1 MKERVLLWEGRF
13 FWKES
18 SIIRRSSIVEKE
30 FYWKKEVLLEKIGS
44 LMTRKSQWKRSSFWE
59 GSLTEILLWDCCSF
73 VAKRSSI
80 MRRKFGYGT
89 RFILRTKSYY
99 GRYFY
104 YKKEVLLWEESSKG
118 ERISLTEKG
127 TLLWKR
133 KFYYEKE
140 TISCFRKFYHAKE
153 VLLWKK
159 SSFMRR
165 KLYIRKIEFYYCIRR
180 KFEYGKRF
188 LVWEGSFTMVWARN
202 SFEKS
207 LFYYEKGNLLFK
219 KLLGKFCFYWKM
231 KSLLTLYF
239 SIEISSFWPLSYWN
253 PYFLTTFLLKSLLSQ
268 YFSIEISTFSL
279 LSIEISSFW
288 PLHYWNLDFL
298 NTFLLKSLLSLYFSI
313 EISTF
318 SLLFYWN
325 LLFLTTFLL
334 KSLLSESSKTKKN

>member
-1 MKERVLLWEGRF
+1 MRRTF

-18 SIIRRSSIVEKE
+18 SIIRRSSILEKE

-73 VAKRSSI
+73 LAKRSSI

-118 ERISLTEKG
+118 DRISLTEKG

-165 KLYIRKIEFYYCIRR
+165 KLYIRKIEFYYKKEVRIWKKISSMRR
-180 KFEYGKRF
+180 QLYHGMSKKFFWEKF
-188 LVWEGSFTMVWARN
+188 ILLWEG
-202 SFEKS
+202 KS
-207 LFYYEKGNLLFK
+207 IVFF
-219 KLLGKFCFYWKM
+219 
-231 KSLLTLYF
+231 
-239 SIEISSFWPLSYWN
+239 
-253 PYFLTTFLLKSLLSQ
+253 
-268 YFSIEISTFSL
+268 
-279 LSIEISSFW
+279 
-288 PLHYWNLDFL
+288 
-298 NTFLLKSLLSLYFSI
+298 
-313 EISTF
+313 
-318 SLLFYWN
+318 
-325 LLFLTTFLL
+325 
-334 KSLLSESSKTKKN
+334 